1 MLQNFKTL
9 ISVVSHRY
17 VIIRL
22 FRSDKLQLELGVYND
37 ELYHVSRKKSI
48 ISLQMC
54 FMGWLHELLDFIFI
68 AIIGPILKYKYSF
81 TNTYF
86 CDVVMMFVVIPFL
99 QILNDDDTKE
109 IIYQESWLH
118 GIKFM
123 FGIYKPQPENN
134 TPNYE
139 NGNNRN

>member
-1 MLQNFKTL
+1 M
-9 ISVVSHRY
+9 
-17 VIIRL
+17 
-22 FRSDKLQLELGVYND
+22 ELGVYND
-37 ELYHVSRKKSI
+37 KLYRVSRKKSI

-54 FMGWLHELLDFIFI
+54 FMGWLHELLDNIFI
-68 AIIGPILKYKYSF
+68 AITPILKYKYGF

-86 CDVVMMFVVIPFL
+86 CDVVMMFLVIPFL

-123 FGIYKPQPENN
+123 FGMYKP
-134 TPNYE
+134 
-139 NGNNRN
+139 